1 MVAVASCFAQL
12 LSLIDRAAFAR
23 AVRAHQAERGAK
35 GFSCWDQ
42 FVAML
47 FCQMGAAH
55 SLREICGGLA
65 TAFGKLI
72 HLGLRHPPT
81 RSTLAYANTHRPWQV
96 FETVFYDLL
105 RRCQTLAATK
115 RRRFRFKHPLRT
127 LDTTIIELCASVF
140 DWARFQRTKGA
151 VKLHLQL
158 DHQGYLPCW
167 ALVTDGD
174 TNDVRVAQALTYA
187 PGTIVALDRGY
198 LDYGLYQ
205 RWTATGV
212 WFVTRPRTN
221 MLYEVLERRPIPTR
235 GPVLRDEVIRL
246 TSPHAAARCTVPLR
260 QVVVWDTA
268 QERPL
273 VFLTNIFHLA
283 ASTVAAIYKER
294 WQIELL
300 FKALKQ
306 HLKIK
311 TFVGTT
317 ENAVQIQIWTA
328 LIAMLLLKFLQL
340 KSTWL
345 WSLSN
350 LAALLRFNLLT
361 YRDLWAWLDAPFEVP
376 LRPPEAEQLTLH
388 VPGVGQQRRQ
398 PHLELGPVTVPNR
411 PSLRG

>member
-1 MVAVASCFAQL
+1 MVAVASCFSQL
-12 LSLIDRAAFAR
+12 LALIDRAAFAQ
-23 AVRAHQAERGAK
+23 AVRQHGAERASK
-35 GFSCWDQ
+35 GFSCWEQ

-65 TAFGKLI
+65 TAMGKLV
-72 HLGLRHPPT
+72 HLGLRQAPT
-81 RSTLAYANTHRPWQV
+81 RSTLAYANAHRPWQLY
-96 FETVFYDLL
+96 ESVFYTLL
-105 RRCQTLAATK
+105 QRCQALAATK

-127 LDTTIIELCASVF
+127 LDTTIIELCAAVF

-158 DHQGYLPCW
+158 DHHGCLPCW

-174 TNDVRVAQALTYA
+174 TNDVRIAQTLTFA
-187 PGTIVALDRGY
+187 PGTIVAIDRGY
-198 LDYGLYQ
+198 LDYALYS

-212 WFVTRPRTN
+212 FFVTRPRTN
-221 MLYEVLERRPIPTR
+221 MLYRVIERRPVPPR
-235 GPVLRDEVIRL
+235 GPVLADAIIQL
-246 TSPHAAARCTVPLR
+246 TSPHAAERCPGPLR
-260 QVVVWDTA
+260 QITIWDAA
-268 QERPL
+268 QQREL
-273 VFLTNIFHLA
+273 AFLTNIHHLA

-294 WQIELL
+294 WQIELF

-311 TFVGTT
+311 TFVGTS

-328 LIAMLLLKFLQL
+328 LIAMLLLKYLQL

-350 LAALLRFNLLT
+350 LGALLRFNLLT
-361 YRDLWAWLDAPFEVP
+361 YRDLWAWLDAPFHVP
-376 LRPPEAEQLTLH
+376 RTEPQPEQLVL
-388 VPGVGQQRRQ
+388 VP
-398 PHLELGPVTVPNR
+398 
-411 PSLRG
+411 